1 MKSLKEIHCTMF
13 HDNYI
18 IGRGS
23 VESK

>member
-1 MKSLKEIHCTMF
+1 MKSLKEIHCTIF

-18 IGRGS
+18 IGSGS